1 VARPRLGRVLGG
13 RRIGIDA
20 NEYTRRRERLGELLA
35 RRGLDALFVPP
46 GSDLEYLTGIERDL
60 PTFGQISYAHGWV
73 TGAFLAPGQEP
84 VYVLPRMV
92 VAFHLGG
99 VAPPRSLVVREDGNG
114 RESFAE
120 AVGEIGSPRRIAL
133 GQRVWAET
141 VIELLAAVPG
151 AQFEEGSSLVNE
163 LRRVKSSTELELMA
177 QACLIA
183 RETMD
188 AVTPDVVPGV
198 SMTRLVERVEHELR
212 ARGSRCPSFPT
223 HIFTSGERRLDSGGP
238 TKLDPL
244 REGEVVLFDF
254 GAVVDGYCSDFGRTI
269 ACGEPPAGYE
279 EVRATMLEAQEAGRQ
294 AAKPG
299 VLARDVNAA
308 CRAPIEAAGLGAG
321 FRHRMG
327 HGIGLDVHERPFLS
341 PEDDTVLEA
350 GMTFTDEPSLLL
362 DGRFGVRVEDVVVC
376 AEGGARRLNRLP
388 AGPLPSF

>member
-1 VARPRLGRVLGG
+1 MARPRLGRVLGG

-92 VAFHLGG
+92 VAFHLDG

-163 LRRVKSSTELELMA
+163 LRRVKSRTELELMA

-183 RETMD
+183 REAMD
-188 AVTPDVVPGV
+188 AVTPHVVPGV
-198 SMTRLVERVEHELR
+198 SMTTLVERVEHELLV
-212 ARGSRCPSFPT
+212 RGSRCPSFPT
-223 HIFTSGERRLDSGGP
+223 HIFTWGERRLDSGGAG
-238 TKLDPL
+238 KLDAL
-244 REGEVVLFDF
+244 RDGEVVLFDF
-254 GAVVDGYCSDFGRTI
+254 GAVWDGYCSDFGRTV
-269 ACGEPPAGYE
+269 ACGEPPGGLRGRAPCSARRAGGGPGGC
-279 EVRATMLEAQEAGRQ
+279 AAGR
-294 AAKPG
+294 
-299 VLARDVNAA
+299 ARAR
-308 CRAPIEAAGLGAG
+308 CQ
-321 FRHRMG
+321 
-327 HGIGLDVHERPFLS
+327 
-341 PEDDTVLEA
+341 
-350 GMTFTDEPSLLL
+350 
-362 DGRFGVRVEDVVVC
+362 
-376 AEGGARRLNRLP
+376 RRLPRP
-388 AGPLPSF
+388 DRGSRTTATASATGWGTGSVSTCTSTPSSRSRTRRRSRRG